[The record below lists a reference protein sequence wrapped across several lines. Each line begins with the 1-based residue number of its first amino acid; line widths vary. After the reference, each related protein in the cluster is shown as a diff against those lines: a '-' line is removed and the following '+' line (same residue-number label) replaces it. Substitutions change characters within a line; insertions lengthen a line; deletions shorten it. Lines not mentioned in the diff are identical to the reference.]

1 MDLAARQAEEEERTS
16 GYSSRNNGRRATV
29 ICGSS
34 MPAGDLEDQDLQH
47 GSARCLTSYYSVFVA
62 RLAIMV
68 MLAILICMLT
78 MLTWHVTRV
87 YTTESINS
95 LAYGL
100 RFELLQRPVLRM
112 WNILNSTVEIA
123 MTQVQLSEYVIG
135 RYTKPVTHTSQPE
148 LYEVMKDI
156 SWALFSSRNAL
167 NAITISYINGFVQA
181 FHRDNRNNN
190 TFYIYS
196 DIAKPVSGSGQ
207 GTLSSPYND
216 KNMSYNGNVSAT
228 WFRVPLDPLTGE
240 SIGNGRKILPEDLI
254 KIAGISELRD
264 GAASWHVAVS
274 KFTDSPL
281 LSAALPVR
289 HPSDQSIMAVVGVTT
304 AFHSVGQLMR
314 ELVEIHSGYM
324 YLTSQEG
331 FLLAT
336 STDAPLL
343 RNTEDGPELM
353 LATDSEDQMIRSGA
367 QWLEKTYGDKL
378 LLHNE
383 VHIENVQLSH
393 QEYYIDTFFLNLKKL
408 PLVGVIIIPRRYI
421 MGKVDQRA
429 IATLVILISASICIL
444 AVGCLCILILTSG
457 VSKEMKL
464 RAELISHL
472 EARRRAEASNNYKS
486 QFLANM
492 SHELRTPMAAV
503 IGLLDILIC
512 DDCLTNEQFST
523 VSQIRK
529 CSTALLR
536 LLNNILD
543 LSKVEAGKLILEEA
557 EFDLRHE
564 LEGLVDMFSVQCI
577 DQNVEL
583 VLDISDDMP
592 KLVRGDS
599 ARVVQIFAN
608 LISNSIKFTSSGYI
622 ICRGWCESSPHGNT
636 RNSVLDQETSSRK
649 KTRKDAKVTIW
660 FEVEDTGCG
669 IDPSKWESVFESF
682 EQADPS
688 TTRKYGG
695 TGLGLCIV
703 RTLVRKMGGEIKVVK
718 KKGPGTLMQ
727 LYLVFSTPA
736 ESMDR
741 SCSVE
746 LKQRNLMVLLA
757 LKGCTSRSVMAEWLK
772 NQGIRTREVS
782 DWNKLLQILNRLF
795 LDKAIILRDKHCHM
809 EIEEQA
815 DHDFLDLRECSQCR
829 NFAMSGDQRI
839 SWNQNLEKR
848 SSLDLVIIVDAGLLD
863 LSSDQW
869 KGQLDFLDKYGC
881 NAEFAWVINH
891 NTRNV
896 IKTELRRKGYSLMV
910 NRPLYKSKLIQVL
923 EAAGGIHTTKFK
935 RMSDDSH
942 DCVEMAS
949 FSDVAQSDD
958 SDMPEEETRAA
969 CPDQGNSEVQ
979 PPNSYQSFNKCLSVA
994 SLTYSKQL
1002 DDPEKMMK
1010 HVIEAQIAP
1019 PICIKSRNYG
1029 PTDNENKGKSDD
1041 LLQPEKHQCSPAY
1054 EKQGLFALPSDELHQ
1069 CNRISDSCYS
1079 NHMNEKPLNHDKGS
1093 ASFASNSGNSTKQQR
1108 EELLKLDYGSMTPKQ
1123 RQKEQYDHEKR
1134 SLSPPLMDVPN
1145 QKPLEGLHILLAEDT
1160 VVLRRVATTMLE
1172 KFGATVVS
1180 VGDGVQAVHVLEN
1193 ILITEKYKACSPP
1206 RNTGKAVEQMQE
1218 QEISS
1223 FDLILMDCQM
1233 PKMDGYEATRAIRG
1247 AEAGTGR
1254 HIPIVALT
1262 AHAMSSDEAKCLDV
1276 GMDAYLTKPID
1287 SKLMVSTILSL
1298 TKATAKG
1305 KQ

>member
-1 MDLAARQAEEEERTS
+1 
-16 GYSSRNNGRRATV
+16 
-29 ICGSS
+29 
-34 MPAGDLEDQDLQH
+34 
-47 GSARCLTSYYSVFVA
+47 
-62 RLAIMV
+62 
-68 MLAILICMLT
+68 

-148 LYEVMKDI
+148 
-156 SWALFSSRNAL
+156 
-167 NAITISYINGFVQA
+167 A

-196 DIAKPVSGSGQ
+196 DISKPVSGSGQ

-240 SIGNGRKILPEDLI
+240 SIGSGRKILPEDLI

-289 HPSDQSIMAVVGVTT
+289 HPADQSIMAVVGVTT
-304 AFHSVGQLMR
+304 TFHSVGQLMR

-408 PLVGVIIIPRRYI
+408 PLLLP
-421 MGKVDQRA
+421 
-429 IATLVILISASICIL
+429 TLFNL
-444 AVGCLCILILTSG
+444 
-457 VSKEMKL
+457 
-464 RAELISHL
+464 
-472 EARRRAEASNNYKS
+472 
-486 QFLANM
+486 
-492 SHELRTPMAAV
+492 
-503 IGLLDILIC
+503 
-512 DDCLTNEQFST
+512 
-523 VSQIRK
+523 
-529 CSTALLR
+529 
-536 LLNNILD
+536 
-543 LSKVEAGKLILEEA
+543 KVEAGKLILEEA
-557 EFDLRHE
+557 EFDLRRE

-583 VLDISDDMP
+583 VLDIS
-592 KLVRGDS
+592 
-599 ARVVQIFAN
+599 
-608 LISNSIKFTSSGYI
+608 
-622 ICRGWCESSPHGNT
+622 
-636 RNSVLDQETSSRK
+636 
-649 KTRKDAKVTIW
+649 
-660 FEVEDTGCG
+660 G

-703 RTLVRKMGGEIKVVK
+703 RTLV
-718 KKGPGTLMQ
+718 
-727 LYLVFSTPA
+727 
-736 ESMDR
+736 
-741 SCSVE
+741 
-746 LKQRNLMVLLA
+746 LLA

-772 NQGIRTREVS
+772 NQGIRTWEVS
-782 DWNKLLQILNRLF
+782 DWNKLIEILTRLF
-795 LDKAIILRDKHCHM
+795 LDKAIILRDKHSHL

-815 DHDFLDLRECSQCR
+815 DQDFLDLGECSQCR
-829 NFAMSGDQRI
+829 NFAMSEDHRI
-839 SWNQNLEKR
+839 SWNHNLEKR
-848 SSLDLVIIVDAGLLD
+848 SRLDFVIIVDAGLLD
-863 LSSDQW
+863 LSSGQW
-869 KGQLDFLDKYGC
+869 KGQLDFLEKYGC

-923 EAAGGIHTTKFK
+923 ETAGGINTTKFK
-935 RMSDDSH
+935 RMSDDTH

-958 SDMPEEETRAA
+958 SDMPEEEARDA
-969 CPDQGNSEVQ
+969 CPAQGNSEVR
-979 PPNSYQSFNKCLSVA
+979 PPNSYQLFNKCLSAA

-1002 DDPEKMMK
+1002 DDPAKLMK
-1010 HVIEAQIAP
+1010 HVIEAQTAP
-1019 PICIKSRNYG
+1019 PICIKSRNYYG
-1029 PTDNENKGKSDD
+1029 PTDNVNKGKSDD
-1041 LLQPEKHQCSPAY
+1041 LLQPEEHQCSPAY
-1054 EKQGLFALPSDELHQ
+1054 EKKSLFALASDELHQ

-1079 NHMNEKPLNHDKGS
+1079 NHMNEKPLNHEKGS

-1108 EELLKLDYGSMTPKQ
+1108 EELLKLDSGSMTPKQ
-1123 RQKEQYDHEKR
+1123 RQKEQYDHEKK

-1145 QKPLEGLHILLAEDT
+1145 RKPLEGLHILLAEDT

-1193 ILITEKYKACSPP
+1193 ILTTEKYKACSPS

-1218 QEISS
+1218 QEIPS

-1298 TKATAKG
+1298 TKAREKG